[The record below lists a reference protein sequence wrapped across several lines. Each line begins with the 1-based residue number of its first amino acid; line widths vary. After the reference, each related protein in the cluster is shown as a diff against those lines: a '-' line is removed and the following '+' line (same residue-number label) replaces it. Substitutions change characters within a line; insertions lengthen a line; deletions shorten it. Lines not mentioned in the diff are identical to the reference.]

1 MAAPIKLAGVN
12 AIGLLAQ
19 QLETV
24 NVRLHHSASDLSAE
38 ELVAR
43 PVPGVNPIAFLVWHM
58 ARSQDWAVNTAIRDV
73 PEMIMREPWSRSPLA
88 VPGIGTGFELEEA
101 VALAPRFHRADLL
114 AYADA
119 VHADTLSWL
128 RTVDETILDQIPDLA
143 AHDARHP
150 EYQTPGFRAEM
161 DSGPEHDEAVGSRG
175 GLPVWIFLTSVS
187 ITHLHRHL
195 GELDLLRNLL
205 ELKRTKALRTRVK

>member
-1 MAAPIKLAGVN
+1 MN
-12 AIGLLAQ
+12 AIGLLVQ

-24 NVRLHHSASDLSAE
+24 NVRLHHSADDLSTE

-43 PVPGVNPIAFLVWHM
+43 PLAGVNPIAFLVWHM
-58 ARSQDWAVNTAIRDV
+58 ARCQDWAVNTAIRDV
-73 PEMIMREPWSRSPLA
+73 PEVIMREPWSRSPLA

-101 VALAPRFHRADLL
+101 AAVTPRFDRADLL
-114 AYADA
+114 RYADA
-119 VHADTLSWL
+119 VHADALAWL
-128 RTVDETILDQIPDLA
+128 RTVDEAILDEIPNVA

-195 GELDLLRNLL
+195 GELDLLRDLL
-205 ELKRTKALRTRVK
+205 RRKLT

>member
-1 MAAPIKLAGVN
+1 MATAIKLAGVN
-12 AIGLLAQ
+12 AIALLVQ

-24 NVRLHHSASDLSAE
+24 NVRLHHSAGDLSTE

-43 PVPGVNPIAFLVWHM
+43 PLPGVNPIAFLVWHM

-73 PEMIMREPWSRSPLA
+73 PEVITREPWSRSPLA

-101 VALAPRFHRADLL
+101 AAVAPGLHRADLL

-119 VHADTLSWL
+119 VHADTLAWL
-128 RTVDETILDQIPDLA
+128 RTVDEAILDEIPDVA

-195 GELDLLRNLL
+195 GELDL
-205 ELKRTKALRTRVK
+205 VKDLVRRKPA

>member
-1 MAAPIKLAGVN
+1 LATAIKLAGVN
-12 AIGLLAQ
+12 AIGLLVQ

-24 NVRLHHSASDLSAE
+24 NVRLHHSAGDLSTE

-43 PVPGVNPIAFLVWHM
+43 PLPGVNPIAFLVWHM
-58 ARSQDWAVNTAIRDV
+58 ARSQDWAVNTAIRGV
-73 PEMIMREPWSRSPLA
+73 PEVLMREPWSTSPLA
-88 VPGIGTGFELEEA
+88 VPGIGTGFELEQAAE
-101 VALAPRFHRADLL
+101 VASRLHRADLL

-119 VHADTLSWL
+119 VHADTLDWL
-128 RTVDETILDQIPDLA
+128 STVDETILDEIPDVA

-150 EYQTPGFRAEM
+150 EYQAPGFRAEM

-195 GELDLLRNLL
+195 GELDLVRDLLRRKL
-205 ELKRTKALRTRVK
+205 T

>member
-1 MAAPIKLAGVN
+1 LATAIKLAGVN
-12 AIGLLAQ
+12 AIGLLVQ

-24 NVRLHHSASDLSAE
+24 NVRLHHSAGDLSIE

-43 PVPGVNPIAFLVWHM
+43 PLPGVNPVAFLVWHM

-73 PEMIMREPWSRSPLA
+73 PEVIMREPWSTSPLA
-88 VPGIGTGFELEEA
+88 VPGIGTGFELEQATE
-101 VALAPRFHRADLL
+101 VASRFHRADLL

-119 VHADTLSWL
+119 VHADTVDWLS
-128 RTVDETILDQIPDLA
+128 TVDEAVLDEIPDVA

-150 EYQTPGFRAEM
+150 EYQAPGFRAEM

-195 GELDLLRNLL
+195 GELDLIRDLLRR
-205 ELKRTKALRTRVK
+205 KQT